1 MYLSLPVQSIRTAS
15 LLPKWRP
22 SQLCVFRYYFPS
34 EVANKHP
41 KQRLLRSPL
50 VPASVLVSSVYM
62 SSTSLAAD
70 DGAVPSSSVRPGRSA
85 SGEKVRLAHT
95 TCSVFI
101 AKSLVY
107 VASDLPY
114 ARTQSHHRTRG
125 DPQPACAL
133 HHAEQRISVQCARRR
148 EELCADRCRQMDHF

>member
-1 MYLSLPVQSIRTAS
+1 MYLSLPVQSIRNAS

-22 SQLCVFRYYFPS
+22 SQLCVFRSRSPRD
-34 EVANKHP
+34 VANKHP

-95 TCSVFI
+95 SCSLFH
-101 AKSLVY
+101 S
-107 VASDLPY
+107 
-114 ARTQSHHRTRG
+114 
-125 DPQPACAL
+125 
-133 HHAEQRISVQCARRR
+133 
-148 EELCADRCRQMDHF
+148 

>member
-1 MYLSLPVQSIRTAS
+1 MAS
-15 LLPKWRP
+15 LAAVRIPLLL
-22 SQLCVFRYYFPS
+22 SQ

-70 DGAVPSSSVRPGRSA
+70 DGAVSSSSIRPGRSA

-95 TCSVFI
+95 TCSVFY
-101 AKSLVY
+101 S
-107 VASDLPY
+107 
-114 ARTQSHHRTRG
+114 
-125 DPQPACAL
+125 
-133 HHAEQRISVQCARRR
+133 
-148 EELCADRCRQMDHF
+148 